1 MAEQVPNDGGE
12 PWEKG
17 RQNILG
23 EADSKW
29 RGLCQKASVAGVQGA
44 PGEMDT
50 DGGVWA
56 GLPPAGLLG
65 SGQELRF

>member
-1 MAEQVPNDGGE
+1 MAEQAPNNGGE

-50 DGGVWA
+50 DRGCLGRPASCW
-56 GLPPAGLLG
+56 PAGLW
-65 SGQELRF
+65 SVRS